1 MAQKQFITDFNASVE
16 KLMRVEQSIKTQV
29 KDTDEITALAL
40 QSLTGIKAT
49 VDKLNTDFTQIL
61 VQVAELKTQVNN
73 NAPNIAAKE
82 TQVADLIKE
91 NARLETDKQAVL
103 EEIKNKQEGFNTQS
117 VAIQNRIDDC
127 EKKLRETDVTV
138 QRQTELTAKITELES
153 QLKTVQEQ
161 LEAKTRDSQ
170 AEIQTINQNAAQALE
185 QTTALTNEIAGLKAE
200 NDELVKRIVNATN
213 IINTTVGLLDA
224 LQINPNITGIRT
236 AIGDVERSLEN
247 IGRAI
252 QGQLPRQDASLGGK
266 KTKKNRRKQ
275 KGGFTYKNKANR
287 RTITTSKQ
295 AGGFIYK
302 DSAKRRSIT
311 TSSTKR
317 KRKTNESM

>member
-275 KGGFTYKNKANR
+275 KGGFTYKNKTNR